1 MSSLTL
7 NSYTEILY
15 YKNPVILNQQYS
27 QDIIPGVY
35 EGGFQL
41 WECEV
46 EMIKKMFE
54 LEYFKE
60 IIAGKSVAEI
70 GCGHGLLAVAAHK
83 LNAKQIVLQDYNEAV
98 IEQLTKPTMK
108 LNNIDVGAYVYGDW

>member
-1 MSSLTL
+1 
-7 NSYTEILY
+7 
-15 YKNPVILNQQYS
+15 
-27 QDIIPGVY
+27 
-35 EGGFQL
+35 
-41 WECEV
+41 
-46 EMIKKMFE
+46 MIKKMFE
-54 LEYFKE
+54 LDYFKE

-108 LNNIDVGAYVYGDW
+108 LNNIDAGDYVYGDW